1 MYECPAVHP
10 ALPALFDPCVPDHP
24 ALWAVFRGRHAG
36 RAVVDNVQQPT
47 QCVVRTDAVL
57 TFCSRQI
64 SPAFLEGAIVHF
76 RQIGPIW
83 LIWPTTASSPPCTA
97 PATQVTQRL
106 GFTDCD
112 PHSAILADW
121 RRQLPNGFEIRP
133 IDRDL
138 LERCEWRSDMEFY
151 CGSLDNFLANG
162 IGLCLMRGGGGTTG
176 GGRTAG
182 GEIVVEA
189 YASSLG
195 DTHAEIGAITR
206 EAYRGHGYA
215 PIACAYLIEACAR
228 RGYQAYWSCDADNP
242 ASARVARKL
251 GFRQEQAY
259 LILEYEPAT

>member
-1 MYECPAVHP
+1 MVECPAVHP
-10 ALPALFDPCVPDHP
+10 ALPALFDPRVPDSP
-24 ALWAVFRGRHAG
+24 ALWAVFMGRHAG
-36 RAVVDNVQQPT
+36 RAVVDNVQRPS

-57 TFCSRQI
+57 TYGSHHI
-64 SPAFLEGAIVHF
+64 SPTFLNEAIAHF
-76 RQIGPIW
+76 RHIGPIW
-83 LIWPTTASSPPCTA
+83 LIWPSAASSPSLTP

-106 GFTDCD
+106 GFSDCD

-121 RRQLPNGFEIRP
+121 RRRLPCRFEIRP

-138 LERCEWRSDMEFY
+138 LERCEWRSEMEFY
-151 CGSLDNFLANG
+151 GGSLDNFLAND
-162 IGLCLMRGGGGTTG
+162 IGLCLMRGD
-176 GGRTAG
+176 
-182 GEIVVEA
+182 EILVEA

-195 DTHAEIGAITR
+195 EAQAEIGVITR
-206 EAYRGHGYA
+206 EAHRGHGYA

-259 LILEYEPAT
+259 QILEYGPLA